1 MTCSEPSWKKSW
13 VRAASVN
20 KHMNEHLKTI
30 IDSVVTNEEIENQ
43 VRLKVLDSLVALTD
57 NEKDLRTYLESQ
69 TKTKSKVTNELAQ
82 NALGWLQ
89 EDK

>member
-1 MTCSEPSWKKSW
+1 
-13 VRAASVN
+13 
-20 KHMNEHLKTI
+20 MNEHLKTI